1 MHSNRTRP
9 QKRLT
14 SDAVRLAPRAP
25 KLPSRPHRSMPF
37 RALAAQATPASISRR
52 QISS

>member
-1 MHSNRTRP
+1 MHSNGIRP

-14 SDAVRLAPRAP
+14 SDAVRLSPRAVKSP
-25 KLPSRPHRSMPF
+25 PRPPRSMPF